1 MNLHLALL
9 MPLVCTSALLSGC
22 TVVPGS
28 HLPTSGK
35 AIVVQQDDDFDLN
48 NQVQVYRMS
57 PMLLQKMRRVEPVA
71 RPNPELDQRLQSY
84 QYRIGVGD
92 VLNVTVW
99 DHPELTTPAGQYRSA
114 SDTGNWV
121 HADGTIFYPYIGRV
135 AVVGKTVT
143 EVRSLIAGRLAQ
155 YVESPQVDVSIA
167 AFRSQKAYV
176 TGEVKTSGQQAIT
189 NVPLT
194 ILDAINA
201 AGGLT
206 DNADWR
212 NVVLTHQG
220 KERAIS
226 LQALMQR
233 GDISQNALLQPGDI
247 LYIPRN
253 DELKVFV
260 MGEVGKQAT
269 LKMDRS
275 GMTLTEALG
284 SSEGISQTVADATGV
299 FVIRP
304 SGGKT
309 PQRLATLYQFDLSDA
324 SALAMGAEFQLQPY
338 DVVYVTAA
346 PVARWNRLISQ
357 LVPTISSFNDLS
369 EATLRVRNW

>member
-71 RPNPELDQRLQSY
+71 RPNPALDQRLQSY

-155 YVESPQVDVSIA
+155 YV
-167 AFRSQKAYV
+167 
-176 TGEVKTSGQQAIT
+176 
-189 NVPLT
+189 
-194 ILDAINA
+194 
-201 AGGLT
+201 
-206 DNADWR
+206 
-212 NVVLTHQG
+212 
-220 KERAIS
+220 
-226 LQALMQR
+226 
-233 GDISQNALLQPGDI
+233 
-247 LYIPRN
+247 
-253 DELKVFV
+253 
-260 MGEVGKQAT
+260 
-269 LKMDRS
+269 
-275 GMTLTEALG
+275 
-284 SSEGISQTVADATGV
+284 
-299 FVIRP
+299 
-304 SGGKT
+304 
-309 PQRLATLYQFDLSDA
+309 
-324 SALAMGAEFQLQPY
+324 
-338 DVVYVTAA
+338 
-346 PVARWNRLISQ
+346 
-357 LVPTISSFNDLS
+357 
-369 EATLRVRNW
+369 